1 MTLTLITAP
10 TQAPVS
16 ATELMDHLRITELG
30 EAAYVSTLA
39 AAAVSYLDGW
49 GGVLGRAI
57 MPQVWRQEFDGWG
70 RLQLDLPDV
79 TAISVTYEDSVGA
92 EQSAT
97 SATLRKI
104 GSAWYVDADG
114 PGAERVFVNMTC
126 ALPAVRL
133 ATVQQIIKLLV
144 AHWYENREAVG
155 ASMQEIPMAAGAL
168 ITSIRYRAI

>member
-16 ATELMDHLRITELG
+16 ATELRDHLRITDLG
-30 EAAYVSTLA
+30 EEAYVSTLA

-79 TAISVTYEDSVGA
+79 TAIAVTYEDSLGA
-92 EQSAT
+92 EQPAA
-97 SATLRKI
+97 SATLRKM
-104 GSAWYVDADG
+104 GSAWYVDAEG

-133 ATVQQIIKLLV
+133 PTVQAVIKLLV
-144 AHWYENREAVG
+144 AHWYQNREAAG
-155 ASMQEIPMAAGAL
+155 AAMVEAPMSADAL
-168 ITSIRYRAI
+168 ITALRYRAI